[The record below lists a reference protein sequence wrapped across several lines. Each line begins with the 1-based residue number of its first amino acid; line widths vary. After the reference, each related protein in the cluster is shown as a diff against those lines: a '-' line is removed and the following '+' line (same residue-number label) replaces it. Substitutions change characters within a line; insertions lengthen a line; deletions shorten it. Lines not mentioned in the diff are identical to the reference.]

1 LINHKEINI
10 QTAIFDYD
18 GTLVRLN
25 INFNRMRQG
34 VEEILISHCIEP
46 EGLKGL
52 YILEMIDEATTR
64 IKKRSPYE
72 GSIFYRKAMALVIEY
87 EVRAARKGRILSGV
101 PTMLKELRDRG
112 IKVGIITRNCDKA
125 VRIVF
130 PDIDCFSDVY
140 LPRDSVTQV
149 KPHPEHLALAL
160 NKLEVKD
167 PRQCLM
173 VGDHI
178 LDIEGGKRMGM
189 KTAGVLTGKMTRDGF
204 LEAGADFIVNDAKE
218 IPLIICPGW
227 TL

>member
-18 GTLVRLN
+18 GTLVKLN

-34 VEEILISHCIEP
+34 VEKILISYHIEP
-46 EGLKGL
+46 ECLKKL

-64 IKKRSPYE
+64 IKKRSPSE
-72 GSIFYRKAMALVIEY
+72 GLIFYHRAMALVIEY

-112 IKVGIITRNCDKA
+112 IKVGIVTRNCDKA
-125 VRIVF
+125 VRILF

-140 LPRDSVTQV
+140 LPRDSVTQL

-160 NKLEVKD
+160 DKMEVKD

-178 LDIEGGKRMGM
+178 MDIESGKQMGM
-189 KTAGVLTGKMTRDGF
+189 KTAGVLTGKTTRDSF
-204 LEAGADFIVNDAKE
+204 VEAGADFIVNDATE